1 MMDRLMGR
9 MTLVET
15 QVKILQDRGVVK
27 SNGRHSNNA
36 AVFILKQ
43 LSMIVFVFTEPIVMQ
58 DSGIQT
64 DLIEEAHPRLAS
76 DPPVGTS
83 PVEGGNPLSS
93 TDRNAC
99 ECSLPPL
106 HLSCVASPPT
116 NSTPQLN
123 LQRRINFDNPGSGD
137 VTPLTRTP
145 VRIKLT
151 LITIVDLFFIN
162 YMQAETKK
170 ILNNLRTRAQ
180 QTRELLSRANH
191 TSSMTDSLLQPVN

>member
-1 MMDRLMGR
+1 MGR

-15 QVKILQDRGVVK
+15 QVKILQDMGVIE

-36 AVFILKQ
+36 VVFILKQ
-43 LSMIVFVFTEPIVMQ
+43 LSMIVFVFTESIVMQ

-64 DLIEEAHPRLAS
+64 DLIEEAHPCLAS
-76 DPPVGTS
+76 DPSVGTS

-93 TDRNAC
+93 TNQSAC

-106 HLSCVASPPT
+106 HLSCVESPPT

-123 LQRRINFDNPGSGD
+123 LQKRINFDNPGSGV

-145 VRIKLT
+145 VRVKLT
-151 LITIVDLFFIN
+151 LISIVSLF
-162 YMQAETKK
+162 
-170 ILNNLRTRAQ
+170 
-180 QTRELLSRANH
+180 LLITCRIRQRK
-191 TSSMTDSLLQPVN
+191 SSIT